1 MKSIFTKISLLI
13 CAFLVVGCTT
23 QPIKTINSQVPAGLT
38 KEQVSES
45 IKKAGGIRQWIITD
59 SSENQL
65 TGKLLYKGDL
75 VIVDIPYNETT
86 YSILYKSTSGL
97 NYNATDRTVHRA
109 YNKWTAIL
117 NEQIQKQ
124 LMIAEAS

>member
-13 CAFLVVGCTT
+13 CALVVVGCTT
-23 QPIKTINSQVPAGLT
+23 QPIKTINSQVPEGLT
-38 KEQVSES
+38 KAQVSES
-45 IKKAGGIRQWIITD
+45 IKKAGSIREWVITD
-59 SSENQL
+59 NGEDQL
-65 TGKLLYKGDL
+65 IGKLLYKGDL
-75 VIVDIPYNETT
+75 VIVNIPYNETT

-97 NYNATDRTVHRA
+97 NYDAKDRTVHRA

-124 LMIAEAS
+124 LMIAEVS